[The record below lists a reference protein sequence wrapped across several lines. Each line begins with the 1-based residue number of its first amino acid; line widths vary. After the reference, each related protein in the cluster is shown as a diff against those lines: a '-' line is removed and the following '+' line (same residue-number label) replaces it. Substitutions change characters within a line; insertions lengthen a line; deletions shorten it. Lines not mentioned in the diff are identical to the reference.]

1 MPCDTADWTAGEL
14 VEGGYGSDDQC
25 DFGENI
31 ETEGCCM
38 LYTLAVILIV
48 IWVLGL
54 VSDLTGGGVIHLL
67 LLAAAIMVVAQLIQG
82 RKSQRRKNLKLK

>member
-1 MPCDTADWTAGEL
+1 
-14 VEGGYGSDDQC
+14 
-25 DFGENI
+25 
-31 ETEGCCM
+31 M

-67 LLAAAIMVVAQLIQG
+67 LLAAVIMIVAQLIQG
-82 RKSQRRKNLKLK
+82 RKRHRRKNLKLK

>member
-1 MPCDTADWTAGEL
+1 
-14 VEGGYGSDDQC
+14 
-25 DFGENI
+25 
-31 ETEGCCM
+31 M